1 MTANVMIQ
9 RSQFTITAK
18 KASGRIELTD
28 PITVKNQIQEIRS
41 IDDVRGVNTA
51 LRVDGATFIYN
62 ANTGQYDVKLLD
74 KLYNISLLGT
84 VTANGSPGPV
94 PGDPDQVLVSN
105 GSGVYWSSYLPSVSA
120 AYADVAGIAYSAY
133 NADSLGGKGWE
144 EPGRIGYRVP
154 NTGDFTDVTV
164 RNLYVNGVSVFTS
177 LLIDGGGF

>member
-41 IDDVRGVNTA
+41 IDDIRGVNTA
-51 LRVDGATFIYN
+51 LRVDGSTFIYN

-74 KLYNISLLGT
+74 KLDSVSIGT
-84 VTANGSPGPV
+84 LIANGSAGEPY
-94 PGDPDQVLVSN
+94 QVLVTDGAN
-105 GSGVYWSSYLPSVSA
+105 VYWTSELTAVTSEFATLAETAVQ
-120 AYADVAGIAYSAY
+120 AY

-144 EPGRIGYRVP
+144 EPGRIGYRLP

-164 RNLYVNGVSVFTS
+164 RNLYVNGVSVFAS
-177 LLIDGGGF
+177 LLIDGGAF